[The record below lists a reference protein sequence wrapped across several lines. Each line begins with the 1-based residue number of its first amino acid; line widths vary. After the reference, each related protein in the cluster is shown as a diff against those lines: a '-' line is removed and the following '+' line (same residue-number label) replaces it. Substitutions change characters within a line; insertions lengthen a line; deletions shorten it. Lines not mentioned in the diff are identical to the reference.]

1 MKSVTLLARSGLAPG
16 LIHLGL
22 LGTFA
27 SQVGEVVEYIYNMRS
42 AMDSPLRAW
51 TAPLF
56 PLPQGPRAPGW

>member
-27 SQVGEVVEYIYNMRS
+27 SQVGEVVEYIYSMRS
-42 AMDSPLRAW
+42 AMDFPPAW
-51 TAPLF
+51 TAPPF